1 MQSSEETTLEQFKL
15 KRLIKTL
22 DAARGH
28 GTSAITL
35 TLKAKQDINQTNK
48 LLTEELSTAS
58 SIKKSTNRLSVLAA
72 ITSTQQRLKRYSR
85 TPPNGLIIFCGE
97 VLTED
102 GKEKKF
108 TLDFEPFKPI
118 ETSTYL
124 CDNKF
129 HTELLT
135 ELLEDDDKFGFLIMD
150 GNGSLFG
157 TVQGNHREILH
168 KFSVDLPKKHGR
180 GGQSAL
186 RFARLR
192 LEKRHNYIRKV
203 GELATQFF
211 IPNGERPNIKGL
223 IVAGSAE
230 LKQDLTSDSELFDQ
244 RLAAI
249 TIPPL
254 LDISYG
260 GEMGFNQAIEL
271 ASNTLKNVK
280 LIQEKKLIS
289 SFLEEVAQDS
299 GMYCFGI
306 KETIQGLEAGAIET
320 LIVWENFEMM
330 RVVIR
335 NPHTDTL
342 ETKFLTREEM
352 KDPTLYKDPETNVDL
367 AIEQEQCFL
376 DWIVMQYKSFGSKLE
391 FITDRSQEGNQFV
404 KGFGGVGGL
413 LRYKLA
419 FDLLDEPEGDAE
431 ESDEDFM

>member
-280 LIQEKKLIS
+280 LIQEKK
-289 SFLEEVAQDS
+289 
-299 GMYCFGI
+299 
-306 KETIQGLEAGAIET
+306 
-320 LIVWENFEMM
+320 
-330 RVVIR
+330 
-335 NPHTDTL
+335 TD
-342 ETKFLTREEM
+342 
-352 KDPTLYKDPETNVDL
+352 
-367 AIEQEQCFL
+367 Q
-376 DWIVMQYKSFGSKLE
+376 
-391 FITDRSQEGNQFV
+391 
-404 KGFGGVGGL
+404 
-413 LRYKLA
+413 
-419 FDLLDEPEGDAE
+419 
-431 ESDEDFM
+431 